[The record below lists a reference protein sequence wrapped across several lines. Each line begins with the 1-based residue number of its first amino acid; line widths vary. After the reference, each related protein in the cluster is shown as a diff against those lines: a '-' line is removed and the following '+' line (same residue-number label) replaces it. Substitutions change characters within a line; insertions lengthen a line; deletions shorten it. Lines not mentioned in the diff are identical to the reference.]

1 MRHKSHQDPASPVE
15 AGRSHP
21 VATSIAPRGLA
32 RNALSVI
39 VFALV
44 AYYALFRLPFRFP
57 PRVRLMSASYAFGFN
72 NWVAIVAMAGLL
84 GAVTLLYLF
93 RRREAND
100 LPIEFPREH
109 AVDSTR
115 PARIAFVI
123 AALCYAALTFL
134 IYIYNELLT

>member
-1 MRHKSHQDPASPVE
+1 MRHNSHQDPASPVE

-72 NWVAIVAMAGLL
+72 NSVAIVAMAGLL
-84 GAVTLLYLF
+84 GAVPLF
-93 RRREAND
+93 FLFPRRATND
-100 LPIEFPREH
+100 LAYAFPLE
-109 AVDSTR
+109 
-115 PARIAFVI
+115 
-123 AALCYAALTFL
+123 
-134 IYIYNELLT
+134 